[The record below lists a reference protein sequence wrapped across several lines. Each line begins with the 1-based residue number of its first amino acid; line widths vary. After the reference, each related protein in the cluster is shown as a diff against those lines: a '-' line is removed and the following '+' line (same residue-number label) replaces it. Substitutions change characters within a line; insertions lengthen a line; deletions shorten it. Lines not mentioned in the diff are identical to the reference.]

1 MKLTWK
7 LCVES
12 SFCSLFPIPVPV
24 PWLLT
29 RNIPV
34 VNRGDSRRAAW
45 RPERRTKGCRLE
57 RRGLTRINANWGA
70 ATGSSSSSSS
80 SFPRP
85 PSSSP
90 LMVHPSSAFPPPPL
104 SVLSMRARSRNFH
117 AQNAQIDTLFP
128 IQEPS
133 RLFKSRLTSRV
144 VRFTETRRRGG
155 GGASLSILLHPR
167 ILLSLRRNQF
177 GISVNRPL
185 SPEEYSVSR
194 FTVKSRS
201 DYIGDAERGT
211 NFYTVE
217 GIPKRVYIYIYTHSS
232 SFIFLFLAD
241 RLPCHH
247 RFHYLERKEGRKE
260 EQRFPSRVRTMNRIT
275 RFDTWYIRMF
285 PLYLPR
291 HSSLPL
297 FCPRVTGPSR
307 IGIAKTPTRPIDNP

>member
-1 MKLTWK
+1 MTWK

-117 AQNAQIDTLFP
+117 AQNAQIDTLFS

-133 RLFKSRLTSRV
+133 RLFKSRPTSRV
-144 VRFTETRRRGG
+144 VRFTETRRRGR
-155 GGASLSILLHPR
+155 ASLSILLHPR
-167 ILLSLRRNQF
+167 ILLSLRQNQF

-217 GIPKRVYIYIYTHSS
+217 GIPKRVYIYIYIHILLL
-232 SFIFLFLAD
+232 SFFFFSPIGY
-241 RLPCHH
+241 RVTTVSIISNG
-247 RFHYLERKEGRKE
+247 RKKGRKE

>member
-217 GIPKRVYIYIYTHSS
+217 GIPKRVYIYIYIYTFFFFHF
-232 SFIFLFLAD
+232 SFSRRSPTVSPPFPLS
-241 RLPCHH
+241 RTKG
-247 RFHYLERKEGRKE
+247 RKEGGAKIPISRTYDE
-260 EQRFPSRVRTMNRIT
+260 PYYALRYLVYSNVSTLSSPPFFPPALLSASYGTESNRYRENT
-275 RFDTWYIRMF
+275 DEADR
-285 PLYLPR
+285 
-291 HSSLPL
+291 
-297 FCPRVTGPSR
+297 
-307 IGIAKTPTRPIDNP
+307 

>member
-1 MKLTWK
+1 
-7 LCVES
+7 
-12 SFCSLFPIPVPV
+12 
-24 PWLLT
+24 
-29 RNIPV
+29 
-34 VNRGDSRRAAW
+34 
-45 RPERRTKGCRLE
+45 
-57 RRGLTRINANWGA
+57 
-70 ATGSSSSSSS
+70 
-80 SFPRP
+80 
-85 PSSSP
+85 
-90 LMVHPSSAFPPPPL
+90 
-104 SVLSMRARSRNFH
+104 MRARSRNFH

-297 FCPRVTGPSR
+297 FCPRVTGSNR
-307 IGIAKTPTRPIDNP
+307 YHENTDDR